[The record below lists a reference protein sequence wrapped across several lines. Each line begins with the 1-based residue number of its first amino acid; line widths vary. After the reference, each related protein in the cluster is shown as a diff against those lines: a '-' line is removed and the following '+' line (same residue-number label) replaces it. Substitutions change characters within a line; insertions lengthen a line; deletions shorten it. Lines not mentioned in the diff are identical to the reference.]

1 MRRKKTLWT
10 AMALFLCAFG
20 LTGCQNGNQNG
31 NKMGISTE
39 KGTTGLTETDPV
51 KENTG
56 DNGSVNSV
64 TSGSEGSSEGVL
76 DKMVQ
81 IRQAMILET
90 VSGKTQHRSA
100 RAWTEI
106 PAHSPKKNANAAQ
119 RRKEVAPLCRFTY
132 NRGRD
137 KRKRNAKRRQT
148 DEISAMH

>member
-20 LTGCQNGNQNG
+20 LTVCQNGNQNG

-76 DKMVQ
+76 DDIGDDIRDGAVQ
-81 IRQAMILET
+81 AGDDIGDSVRED
-90 VSGKTQHRSA
+90 
-100 RAWTEI
+100 
-106 PAHSPKKNANAAQ
+106 AAQ
-119 RRKEVAPLCRFTY
+119 
-132 NRGRD
+132 
-137 KRKRNAKRRQT
+137 
-148 DEISAMH
+148 ISEGMDGDTGTQP

>member
-31 NKMGISTE
+31 NKMGIATE

-51 KENTG
+51 MGNTG

-76 DKMVQ
+76 DKIGDD
-81 IRQAMILET
+81 IRDGADQAGDDIGDSVRED
-90 VSGKTQHRSA
+90 
-100 RAWTEI
+100 
-106 PAHSPKKNANAAQ
+106 AAQ
-119 RRKEVAPLCRFTY
+119 
-132 NRGRD
+132 
-137 KRKRNAKRRQT
+137 
-148 DEISAMH
+148 ISEGMDGDAGTQP

>member
-56 DNGSVNSV
+56 DNGSEKSV
-64 TSGSEGSSEGVL
+64 RDGADQAGDDIGDSVREDAAQISEGMDG
-76 DKMVQ
+76 D
-81 IRQAMILET
+81 T
-90 VSGKTQHRSA
+90 GTQ
-100 RAWTEI
+100 
-106 PAHSPKKNANAAQ
+106 P
-119 RRKEVAPLCRFTY
+119 
-132 NRGRD
+132 
-137 KRKRNAKRRQT
+137 
-148 DEISAMH
+148 